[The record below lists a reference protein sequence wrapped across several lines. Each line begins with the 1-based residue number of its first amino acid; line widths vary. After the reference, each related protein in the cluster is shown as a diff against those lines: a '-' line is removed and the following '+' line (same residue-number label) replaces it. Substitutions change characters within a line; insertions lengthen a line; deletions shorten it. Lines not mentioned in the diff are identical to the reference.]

1 MLFDNN
7 ALRCM
12 TIAHRVCNVSFLID
26 MNAHCPQIVS
36 LHLNAKSGKKD
47 DVTIDPIL
55 QSVKETIIG
64 FLDGK
69 IKDLSKLRIDLTRHP
84 PFTQKVLRAVRSIRW
99 GKTLSYA
106 GLAKKVG
113 NPGAIR
119 AVATVMRKNPFP
131 LIIPCHRIIRSNGS
145 IGGFMGKMNGK
156 EVELKIRLLER
167 EGTKIGG
174 IKE

>member
-1 MLFDNN
+1 
-7 ALRCM
+7 
-12 TIAHRVCNVSFLID
+12 
-26 MNAHCPQIVS
+26 
-36 LHLNAKSGKKD
+36 
-47 DVTIDPIL
+47 
-55 QSVKETIIG
+55 VKETIIG
-64 FLDGK
+64 FLDGE

-145 IGGFMGKMNGK
+145 IGGFMGKMSGK